1 LGYRCSALANLA
13 VQLREQDS
21 LDELRQELLQPLKGD
36 QQLLLLRLTFL
47 KMTFLSFVSFLG
59 LEKLCYRDEERR
71 KISSWCL

>member
-21 LDELRQELLQPLKGD
+21 SDELRQELLQPLKGD

-47 KMTFLSFVSFLG
+47 KMTFLSFVSFFG
-59 LEKLCYRDEERR
+59 FG
-71 KISSWCL
+71 KIVLQG

>member
-1 LGYRCSALANLA
+1 

-21 LDELRQELLQPLKGD
+21 LDELRQELLQPLKGV

-59 LEKLCYRDEERR
+59 SKKLCYRDEKKR
-71 KISSWCL
+71 KDQQLVLVMRQ